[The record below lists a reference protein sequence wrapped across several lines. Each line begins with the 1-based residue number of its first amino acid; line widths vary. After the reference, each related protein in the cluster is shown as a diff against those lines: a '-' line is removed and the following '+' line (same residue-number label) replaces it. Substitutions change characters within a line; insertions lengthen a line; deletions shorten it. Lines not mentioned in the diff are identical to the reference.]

1 MSGFTELF
9 LETANS
15 NARPK
20 AKLWYGHPMVKV
32 QSLLKELQMQFE
44 VPPDAVKGL
53 DRETARKL
61 AMVMA
66 AYIEKPTEITRR
78 KILEILK
85 CGNIPSSAGHLQQNR
100 DDYARSVE
108 QKDADELAMAIQELT
123 EKYGCP
129 FVSAENVD
137 GKKKIIRIN
146 IWVFTYEVNGQN
158 VTLSLYD
165 EETGVHQK
173 IFGNMGQAIVEF
185 EHAVAAK
192 RAELAKQSGD
202 AGDLPGG
209 DTHPPDRG
217 TEKG

>member
-1 MSGFTELF
+1 
-9 LETANS
+9 
-15 NARPK
+15 
-20 AKLWYGHPMVKV
+20 MVKV
-32 QSLLKELQMQFE
+32 RQLLQELRVQFE
-44 VPPDAVKGL
+44 VPPDAIKGL
-53 DRETARKL
+53 DRKTSKEL
-61 AMVMA
+61 AVVMA
-66 AYIEKPTEITRR
+66 AHIEKPTEITRR
-78 KILEILK
+78 KILDILRRRH
-85 CGNIPSSAGHLQQNR
+85 IPSSAGLLQKNR
-100 DDYARSVE
+100 DDFARSVE

-129 FVSAENVD
+129 SVSAENVD
-137 GKKKIIRIN
+137 GKKKMIRIS

-158 VTLSLYD
+158 VTLSLFD
-165 EETGVHQK
+165 EQTGVQQK

-185 EHAVAAK
+185 ERVVAAK